1 MQLTHN
7 IRLTSNSYYLFSQVI
22 YGIKE
27 YLTLK
32 CKKDDNLR
40 EIKEKI
46 YLTRLYYIL
55 KRINLHKENNVL
67 LILKHDY
74 SSIVFT
80 LSYLLKYFESQ
91 EDYEK
96 CEYIHNFLS
105 FLQNAKH
112 SLENLSKSF

>member
-1 MQLTHN
+1 MQSTLN
-7 IRLTSNSYYLFSQVI
+7 IRLASNAYLLFSQVI

-27 YLTLK
+27 YLILK
-32 CKKDDNLR
+32 SKKGSTLR
-40 EIKEKI
+40 ETKEKI

-74 SSIVFT
+74 SSIIFT
-80 LSYLLKYFESQ
+80 LTYLLKYFESK

-96 CEYIHNFLS
+96 CSYIHNFLT
-105 FLQNAKH
+105 FLQYAKR
-112 SLENLSKSF
+112 SLENLSMSF